1 MAGGAQREGGAA
13 HNGHDD
19 GHQPTNLFRR
29 LRGDG
34 AAHAAPVM
42 ATTASAIAVK
52 ASSKLSSNDKIL
64 VEALAGARATPR
76 TRGVADA
83 RIETTEDG

>member
-1 MAGGAQREGGAA
+1 VAGRAQRERGGAA

-19 GHQPTNLFRR
+19 GRRRRRTRR
-29 LRGDG
+29 L
-34 AAHAAPVM
+34 VM

-64 VEALAGARATPR
+64 VEALAGARATPSP
-76 TRGVADA
+76 RGVADG

>member
-1 MAGGAQREGGAA
+1 MMAII
-13 HNGHDD
+13 
-19 GHQPTNLFRR
+19 LFRS
-29 LRGDG
+29 LRGD
-34 AAHAAPVM
+34 AAPVM

-64 VEALAGARATPR
+64 VEALAGARATPSP
-76 TRGVADA
+76 RGVADA

>member
-1 MAGGAQREGGAA
+1 MAGRAQRGGGVRTTDAMMA
-13 HNGHDD
+13 
-19 GHQPTNLFRR
+19 TILFRR
-29 LRGDG
+29 SRGDG
-34 AAHAAPVM
+34 APVM

-64 VEALAGARATPR
+64 VEALAGARATPSP
-76 TRGVADA
+76 RGVADA

>member
-1 MAGGAQREGGAA
+1 
-13 HNGHDD
+13 
-19 GHQPTNLFRR
+19 
-29 LRGDG
+29 
-34 AAHAAPVM
+34 M

-76 TRGVADA
+76 TRGVADG

>member
-1 MAGGAQREGGAA
+1 MRTTDTITG
-13 HNGHDD
+13 
-19 GHQPTNLFRR
+19 TILFRR

-64 VEALAGARATPR
+64 VEALAGARATPSP
-76 TRGVADA
+76 RGVADA

>member
-1 MAGGAQREGGAA
+1 MAGRAQRGGGMRTTDTMMAII
-13 HNGHDD
+13 
-19 GHQPTNLFRR
+19 LFRS
-29 LRGDG
+29 LRGD
-34 AAHAAPVM
+34 AAPVM

-64 VEALAGARATPR
+64 VEALAGARATPSP
-76 TRGVADA
+76 RGVADA